1 MMRKL
6 FTPTALALAPA
17 LVLSSGNASAAESVS
32 MPIMSTLVSLFVVL
46 AIIGAVA
53 FLAKRFG
60 QRGAP
65 QARMLRVVSQ
75 MSLGAREKI
84 SIVEIDD
91 QWLVLGVTASQI
103 TLLTQT
109 PRKETTAAMPAPQA
123 ISFSKLLNM
132 ARGKHDAS

>member
-1 MMRKL
+1 MRKL
-6 FTPTALALAPA
+6 FTPAALALA
-17 LVLSSGNASAAESVS
+17 LSCSNASAAEPVS

-46 AIIGAVA
+46 AIIGVVA
-53 FLAKRFG
+53 LLAKRFG
-60 QRGAP
+60 PGGAP

-75 MSLGAREKI
+75 LSVGAREKLC
-84 SIVEIDD
+84 IVEIDD

-109 PRKETTAAMPAPQA
+109 PRKESSAAAAAPEA